1 MTAPRPWPPT
11 NQPPD
16 AYWRPHLHLNAW
28 FFLPP
33 AAKAAVLWGVA
44 WSATT
49 ALAAINV
56 WRALTE
62 HDDEIGD

>member
-11 NQPPD
+11 NQPGAD
-16 AYWRPHLHLNAW
+16 YWRPNLNLWRIAFW
-28 FFLPP
+28 HP
-33 AAKAAVLWGVA
+33 AVKAGVLWGTA
-44 WSATT
+44 WAATT
-49 ALAAINV
+49 VLAGINV